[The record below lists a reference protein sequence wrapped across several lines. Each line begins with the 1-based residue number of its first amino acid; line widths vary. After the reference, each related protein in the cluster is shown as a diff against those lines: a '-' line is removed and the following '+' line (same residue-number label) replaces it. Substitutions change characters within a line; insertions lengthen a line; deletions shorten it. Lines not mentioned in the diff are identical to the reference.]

1 MPSRSIRWS
10 LANQLM
16 LACLTAPAAWALDDS
31 PDIDLIEDPLAA
43 EFARQFEQR
52 LLPPETPY
60 DPSESGY
67 TRISPEQIILP
78 DPVVIPPGE
87 PVSDEMV
94 VVAPAKPAV
103 VEQAAPEW
111 VLYQGNLRPSNPEDQ
126 LFTRINEEY
135 GAEIAGAC
143 IPGVDCPVLPM
154 ELPAWPEEPA
164 PEQAPFEIFDTDLIS
179 PFAPI
184 PELSELPFP
193 TPDA

>member
-1 MPSRSIRWS
+1 MLSRSIRWS
-10 LANQLM
+10 LASQLM
-16 LACLTAPAAWALDDS
+16 LACLTAPAALALDDS
-31 PDIDLIEDPLAA
+31 PDIDLIEDPLAT
-43 EFARQFEQR
+43 EFARQLEQR
-52 LLPPETPY
+52 LLPPEAPY
-60 DPSESGY
+60 DPFESDY
-67 TRISPEQIILP
+67 TRISPDQIILP

-87 PVSDEMV
+87 PVRDEMFL
-94 VVAPAKPAV
+94 VAPAQPAS

-135 GAEIAGAC
+135 GADIAAAC
-143 IPGVDCPVLPM
+143 IPGVDCPALPM

-164 PEQAPFEIFDTDLIS
+164 PEQAPFDIFDTDLIS

-193 TPDA
+193 VPDA